1 MPGLPHI
8 QDVCVVFAANIHYHL
23 TLSYGM
29 YTFYSE
35 VKLRDMTE
43 LVREEPCR

>member
-8 QDVCVVFAANIHYHL
+8 QVVFAANIHYHL
-23 TLSYGM
+23 TLSNRM

-35 VKLRDMTE
+35 VKLRDMME